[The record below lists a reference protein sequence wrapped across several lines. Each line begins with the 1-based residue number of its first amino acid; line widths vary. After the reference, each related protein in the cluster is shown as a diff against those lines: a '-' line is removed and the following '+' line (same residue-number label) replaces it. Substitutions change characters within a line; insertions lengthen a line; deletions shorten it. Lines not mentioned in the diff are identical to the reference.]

1 MIISG
6 QTKCCPIIGHPVAH
20 VFTPPVI
27 NAWFEMQQIDAVMFA
42 MDISSSGA
50 KEFFKML
57 RNWEN
62 LAGCSITYPYKQLA
76 FELVDEATERATR
89 LGVVNT
95 IRRENDGCLVGDM
108 TDGVAM
114 VTAIREK
121 NFPLE
126 GKTAQ
131 VVGAGGGAG
140 RAIVDALC
148 GAGVSRIVLQE
159 SDGQRADEIEALVQF
174 NFAEVSIDNTA
185 GFDIDVYINATS
197 LGMKPDD
204 ALPLKCEDIS
214 AGRVYGDVVTRPVMT
229 PMLQLA
235 DQCGAMIISGADMG
249 QAQVELQM
257 AHIGFASIP

>member
-1 MIISG
+1 
-6 QTKCCPIIGHPVAH
+6 
-20 VFTPPVI
+20 
-27 NAWFEMQQIDAVMFA
+27 MQQIDAVMFA

-50 KEFFKML
+50 KEFFGML

-95 IRRENDGCLVGDM
+95 IRRENDGRLVGDM

-114 VTAIREK
+114 VTAIRER
-121 NFPLE
+121 NISLE

-159 SDGQRADEIEALVQF
+159 SDGQRAAEIVALVQL
-174 NFAEVSIDNTA
+174 NFAEVSIDNTPDV
-185 GFDIDVYINATS
+185 DIYINATS
-197 LGMKPDD
+197 LGMKSDD
-204 ALPLKCEDIS
+204 RLPLKCDDIS
-214 AGRVYGDVVTRPVMT
+214 AGRIYGDVVTRPVMT

-235 DQCGAMIISGADMG
+235 NQCGAMIISGADMG

-257 AHIGFASIP
+257 AHIGFGSKP